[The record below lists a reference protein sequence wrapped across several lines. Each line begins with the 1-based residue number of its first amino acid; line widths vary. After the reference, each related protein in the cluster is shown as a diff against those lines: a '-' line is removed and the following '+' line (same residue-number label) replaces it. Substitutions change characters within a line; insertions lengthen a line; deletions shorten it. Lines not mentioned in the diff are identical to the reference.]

1 MAAIFLFDLAF
12 VVAFTILATVLY
24 KLGVLQSNAANSNVS
39 FDLLEEDDEP
49 VLNVSEALPGI

>member
-1 MAAIFLFDLAF
+1 VALVIYFDVTF

-39 FDLLEEDDEP
+39 FDLMEEDDEP
-49 VLNVSEALPGI
+49 VLNVSEALPGN

>member
-1 MAAIFLFDLAF
+1 VALVIYFDVTF
-12 VVAFTILATVLY
+12 VVAFTILGTVLY

>member
-1 MAAIFLFDLAF
+1 MALVIYFDVTF

-49 VLNVSEALPGI
+49 VLNVSEA